1 MMRRLINSSLRLRV
15 LVTVLAAGILVAGV
29 SQLRDARV
37 DLHPEFTP
45 TIVEIQTEA
54 LGLSAKEV
62 EQLITSPMEA
72 DLLNGVAWLQ
82 DIRSESVAG
91 LSSVVMTFEPGTP
104 LYRARQVVQERMAQ
118 AFALPGVS
126 KPPQMLQPVSSTSR
140 TMMIGLSSKTLS
152 LIDISQLARWTI
164 KPRLMGVEG
173 VANVSTFGHRERQLQ
188 VQVDPK
194 GLNDKGVGLL
204 DVVEATGN
212 ALWVS
217 PLSFLEASTPGT
229 GGFIETDNQRLGIQ
243 HVSPIQSAGDLAQ
256 VALPPKS
263 GNGAAGAG
271 LRLGDVATVVEDHQ
285 PLIGDATLDS
295 GPGIVM
301 VVEKLPGANTVEVTK
316 GVEEALSILQPGL
329 KGLELDTTLF
339 RPADYV
345 TDAKSNVGLALM
357 AGLLLLIALLALA
370 FYHWRAAL
378 VSVATVVVSLAA
390 AALVLHLRGHTFNSM
405 VLAGLAVAVGAVVD
419 DAISGTERVLRRL
432 REAGPG
438 SGVSPETPKPV
449 VSTVVDATLEVR
461 GSLLYALVF
470 VLLPVAPVFFMGG
483 LFGAFGRPLAIS
495 YAMALAASMLS
506 ALLLTPALSVLLLSR
521 MAPARETGFA
531 SRLHHRYEGLLGRL
545 LATPKPAL
553 VTVGVLAVVGLI
565 ALPSLRRS
573 TLPELKERDFL
584 VELEAAPGTSLEKMK
599 EISNDVSGQLRAVP
613 GVRKVASHAGRAI
626 SSDRV
631 GNVNQADLWVSLD
644 PEADYGKTVKAMK
657 KVVAAQNGGLDK
669 DVLTYTQARLKDV
682 NSDADAPIVVR
693 VYGNNQETLAA
704 KANEVGAAVGKIEG
718 IKDLQV
724 EVPVSE
730 PTLEVEVDLE
740 KAGQFGVKPGDVRR
754 TAAYLLAGVEV
765 GQLYYDQKIFEVV
778 VWGTP
783 AIRQDE
789 AAIRNLLIDTPTGG
803 QVRLAEVADVRRVNA
818 PDVVEREGAFR
829 RIDISASVAGRSRS
843 AVASDVNDVIS
854 SMSFPLEHRAELLG
868 TYADKKAAENRLLW
882 LGALAALGMVLLL
895 QAAFGS
901 WRLGV
906 LFALALPVALVGGVL
921 AALAGGGTVT
931 IGSAV
936 GLLTVLGIAARNGI
950 VLIRRYQQLE
960 RREGELF
967 GLDLV
972 LKGARERLAPTLMT
986 AGATGLVFLPVVVLG
1001 DRAGYEVLHPMGIVI
1016 LGGLVTATLVNVF
1029 VTPGLYLNF
1038 GSIRTDTELDLTQF
1052 EEELRL
1058 MDQPAPAT
1066 TTTTASVPAP
1076 LAGAG
1081 AGAES

>member
-1 MMRRLINSSLRLRV
+1 MMRKLINTSLRFRV
-15 LVTVLAAGILVAGV
+15 LVTAVAVGILFAGV
-29 SQLRDARV
+29 TQLRDARV

-54 LGLSAKEV
+54 LGLSAREV
-62 EQLITSPMEA
+62 EELITAPMEA
-72 DLLNGVAWLQ
+72 DLLNGVAWLK
-82 DIRSESVAG
+82 DIRSESVPG

-104 LYRARQVVQERMAQ
+104 LYKARQVVGERMAQ

-152 LIDISQLARWTI
+152 LIDMSQLARWTI

-194 GLNDKGVGLL
+194 TLNDKGVELL

-229 GGFIETDNQRLGIQ
+229 GGFIETDAQRLGIQ
-243 HVSPIQSAGDLAQ
+243 HVSPIESAADLSQ

-263 GNGAAGAG
+263 GAGGGAPVTP
-271 LRLGDVATVVEDHQ
+271 RLGDVAKVVEDHQ

-295 GPGIVM
+295 GQGIIL
-301 VVEKLPGANTVEVTK
+301 VVEKLPGANTVAVTK
-316 GVEEALSILQPGL
+316 GVEEALNILAPGL
-329 KGLELDTTLF
+329 KGLDIDTTLF

-345 TDAKSNVGLALM
+345 KDAKSNIGLAM
-357 AGLLLLIALLALA
+357 AIALALLIALLAFA

-378 VSVATVVVSLAA
+378 VSVTTVVVSLVA

-405 VLAGLAVAVGAVVD
+405 VLAGLAIAVGAVVD
-419 DAISGTERVLRRL
+419 DAITGTERVIRRR
-432 REAGPG
+432 REAG
-438 SGVSPETPKPV
+438 EKPV
-449 VSTVVDATLEVR
+449 ASTVAEATLEVR

-470 VLLPVAPVFFMGG
+470 VLLPVVPVFFMGEI
-483 LFGAFGRPLAIS
+483 FGAFGRPLAIS
-495 YAMALAASMLS
+495 YVMALAASMVA
-506 ALLLTPALSVLLLSR
+506 ALLLTPALSLLLLPKT
-521 MAPARETGFA
+521 ATARGSGLLTA
-531 SRLHHRYEGLLGRL
+531 LQNRYEGGLRRL
-545 LATPKPAL
+545 LSTPKPAL
-553 VTVGVLAVVGLI
+553 VTVGVLALVGLV

-584 VELEAAPGTSLEKMK
+584 VELEAAPGTSLQKMK
-599 EISNDVSGQLRAVP
+599 EISTGVADQLRAVP
-613 GVRKVASHAGRAI
+613 GVRKVASHAGRA
-626 SSDRV
+626 STSDKV
-631 GNVNQADLWVSLD
+631 ANVNQADLWVSLD
-644 PEADYGKTVKAMK
+644 PDADYGKTVKAMK
-657 KVVAAQNGGLDK
+657 DVVKKQNGGLDK
-669 DVLTYTQARLKDV
+669 DILTYTQARLKDV
-682 NSDADAPIVVR
+682 QSGADAPIVVR
-693 VYGNNQETLAA
+693 VFGNEQEALAA
-704 KANEVGAAVGKIEG
+704 KAKEVGDAVAKIKG

-724 EVPVSE
+724 EVPASE
-730 PTLEVEVDLE
+730 PTLEVEVDLDR
-740 KAGQFGVKPGDVRR
+740 AAQYGVKPGDVRR

-783 AIRQDE
+783 EVRQDE
-789 AAIRNLLIDTPTGG
+789 ASIRNLLIDTPTGG
-803 QVRLAEVADVRRVNA
+803 QVRLEDVANVRRVNA

-829 RIDISASVAGRSRS
+829 RIDVSASVTGRSRS
-843 AVASDVNDVIS
+843 AVAEDVRDAINH
-854 SMSFPLEHRAELLG
+854 MSFPLEFRAELLG

-882 LGALAALGMVLLL
+882 LGALAALGMLLLL

-901 WRLGV
+901 WRLGL
-906 LFALALPVALVGGVL
+906 LFALALPVALVGGAL
-921 AALAGGGTVT
+921 AALVGGGTVT

-960 RREGELF
+960 RREGEPF

-986 AGATGLVFLPVVVLG
+986 ALAIGLVFVPVLLLG
-1001 DRAGYEVLHPMGIVI
+1001 DRAGYEVLHPMAVVI

-1029 VTPGLYLNF
+1029 VTPGIYLNF
-1038 GSIRTDTELDLTQF
+1038 GNIKTDTEVDLTLF
-1052 EEELRL
+1052 EEELNVTDR
-1058 MDQPAPAT
+1058 PVAVPNG
-1066 TTTTASVPAP
+1066 SVPAP

>member
-1 MMRRLINSSLRLRV
+1 MMRKLVTSSLRLRV
-15 LVTVLAAGILVAGV
+15 LVTALAVGILFAGV
-29 SQLRDARV
+29 MQLRDAKV

-62 EQLITSPMEA
+62 EELITAPMEA
-72 DLLNGVAWLQ
+72 DLLNGVAWLK
-82 DIRSESVAG
+82 DIRSESVPG

-104 LYRARQVVQERMAQ
+104 LYKARQVVGERMAQ

-140 TMMIGLSSKTLS
+140 TMMIGLSSQTLS
-152 LIDISQLARWTI
+152 LIDLSQLARWTI

-194 GLNDKGVGLL
+194 NLKDKGVGLL
-204 DVVEATGN
+204 DVVETTGN

-229 GGFIETDNQRLGIQ
+229 GGFIETDSQRLGIQ
-243 HVSPIQSAGDLAQ
+243 HVNPIQSSNDLAQ
-256 VALPPKS
+256 VSLPPKD
-263 GNGAAGAG
+263 GKGAAGAA
-271 LRLGDVATVVEDHQ
+271 LRLGDVAKVVEDHQ

-295 GPGIVM
+295 GQGIVL

-316 GVEEALSILQPGL
+316 GVEDALNLLAPGL
-329 KGLELDTTLF
+329 NGVDMDTSLF

-345 TDAKSNVGLALM
+345 KDAKSNVGLAM
-357 AGLLLLIALLALA
+357 VIALVLLVAVLAFA

-378 VSVATVVVSLAA
+378 VSVSTIVVSLVA
-390 AALVLHLRGHTFNSM
+390 AALVLQLRGHTFNSM
-405 VLAGLAVAVGAVVD
+405 VLAGLAIAVGAVVD
-419 DAISGTERVLRRL
+419 DAITGTERVVRRL
-432 REAGPG
+432 REASPGP
-438 SGVSPETPKPV
+438 GVSPETQKPV
-449 VSTVVDATLEVR
+449 VSTITEATLEVR
-461 GSLLYALVF
+461 GSLLYAFVF
-470 VLLPVAPVFFMGG
+470 VLLPVVPVFFMGDI
-483 LFGAFGRPLAIS
+483 FGAFGRPLATS
-495 YAMALAASMLS
+495 YALALAASMLT
-506 ALLLTPALSVLLLSR
+506 ALLLTPALGVLLLSKT
-521 MAPARETGFA
+521 AGARQ
-531 SRLHHRYEGLLGRL
+531 SRILAGLQSRYDGGLRRL
-545 LATPKPAL
+545 LSTPKPVL
-553 VTVGVLAVVGLI
+553 VTVGVLALVGLV

-573 TLPELKERDFL
+573 SLPELKERDFV
-584 VELEAAPGTSLEKMK
+584 VEIEAAPGTSLQKMK
-599 EISNDVSGQLRAVP
+599 EISDGVSNQLRALP
-613 GVRKVASHAGRAI
+613 GVRTVASHTGRA
-626 SSDRV
+626 STSDKV
-631 GNVNQADLWVSLD
+631 ANVNQSDLWVSLD
-644 PEADYGKTVKAMK
+644 PNADYAKTVKALK
-657 KVVAAQNGGLDK
+657 KVVAAQDGGLDK

-682 NSDADAPIVVR
+682 KSGADAPIVVR
-693 VYGNNQETLAA
+693 VFGNNQETLAA
-704 KANEVGAAVGKIEG
+704 KAQEVGAAVGKVKG

-730 PTLEVEVDLE
+730 PTLEVEVDLD
-740 KAGQFGVKPGDVRR
+740 KAAKFGVKPGDVRR

-783 AIRQDE
+783 EIRQDE
-789 AAIRNLLIDTPTGG
+789 AAIRNLLIDTPAGN
-803 QVRLAEVADVRRVNA
+803 QVRLEEVADVRRVNS

-829 RIDISASVAGRSRS
+829 RIDVSASVQGRSRS
-843 AVASDVNDVIS
+843 AVASDVNDVITK
-854 SMSFPLEHRAELLG
+854 MNFPLEFRAELLG
-868 TYADKKAAENRLLW
+868 TYSDKKAAENRLLW
-882 LGALAALGMVLLL
+882 LGALATLGMLLLL

-901 WRLGV
+901 WRLGL

-960 RREGELF
+960 RREGEAF

-986 AGATGLVFLPVVVLG
+986 ALATGFVFLPVLILG
-1001 DRAGYEVLHPMGIVI
+1001 DRAGYEVLHPMAVVI
-1016 LGGLVTATLVNVF
+1016 LGGLLTSTLVNVF

-1038 GSIRTDTELDLTQF
+1038 GNIKTDTEVDLTLF
-1052 EEELRL
+1052 EDELALTDR
-1058 MDQPAPAT
+1058 PAT
-1066 TTTTASVPAP
+1066 GVTNGTVPVT

-1081 AGAES
+1081 AGSES

>member
-1 MMRRLINSSLRLRV
+1 MMRKLINTSLRLRV
-15 LVTVLAAGILVAGV
+15 LVTVVAAGILFAGV
-29 SQLRDARV
+29 TQLRDARV

-45 TIVEIQTEA
+45 TIVEVQTEA
-54 LGLSAKEV
+54 LGLSAQEV
-62 EQLITSPMEA
+62 EQLITSPTEA
-72 DLLNGVAWLQ
+72 DLLNGVAWL
-82 DIRSESVAG
+82 DSIRSESVPG
-91 LSSVVMTFEPGTP
+91 LSSIVMTFEPGTP
-104 LYRARQVVQERMAQ
+104 LYRARQVVQERMSQ

-164 KPRLMGVEG
+164 KPRLMGVQG

-194 GLNDKGVGLL
+194 GLNEKGVALS

-229 GGFIETDNQRLGIQ
+229 GGFIETDAQRLGIQ
-243 HVSPIQSAGDLAQ
+243 HVSPIESAGDLAQ
-256 VALPPKS
+256 VALPPKE
-263 GNGAAGAG
+263 GGGAAGAS
-271 LRLGDVATVVEDHQ
+271 LRLGDVAKVVEDHQ
-285 PLIGDATLDS
+285 PLIGDATLD
-295 GPGIVM
+295 GGQGIVM
-301 VVEKLPGANTVEVTK
+301 VVEKLPGANTVDVTK
-316 GVEEALSILQPGL
+316 GVEEALNILRPGL

-339 RPADYV
+339 RPADYIQ
-345 TDAKSNVGLALM
+345 DAKSNVGLAML
-357 AGLLLLIALLALA
+357 AALLLLVAVVAFA

-378 VSVATVVVSLAA
+378 VSVVTVVTSLVAA
-390 AALVLHLRGHTFNSM
+390 SLVLHLRGHTFNSM
-405 VLAGLAVAVGAVVD
+405 VLAGLAIAVGAVVD

-432 REAGPG
+432 RE
-438 SGVSPETPKPV
+438 SGEKPV
-449 VSTVVDATLEVR
+449 VSTIGEATLEVR

-470 VLLPVAPVFFMGG
+470 VLLPIVPVFFMGG
-483 LFGAFGRPLAIS
+483 IFGAFGRPLAIS
-495 YAMALAASMLS
+495 YALALATSMVA
-506 ALLLTPALSVLLLSR
+506 ALMLTPALSLLLLSR
-521 MAPARETGFA
+521 TAGARESGLL
-531 SRLHHRYEGLLGRL
+531 SRLQGRYEGLLRRML
-545 LATPKPAL
+545 STPKPAL
-553 VTVGVLAVVGLI
+553 ITVGVLVVVGLV

-584 VELEAAPGTSLEKMK
+584 VELEAAPGTSLQKMK
-599 EISNDVSGQLRAVP
+599 EISDDVSGQLRAVP

-626 SSDRV
+626 TSDKV
-631 GNVNQADLWVSLD
+631 ANVNQADLWVSLD
-644 PEADYGKTVKAMK
+644 PDGDYGKTVKAMK

-669 DVLTYTQARLKDV
+669 DILTYTQARLKDV
-682 NSDADAPIVVR
+682 KSSADAPIVVR
-693 VYGNNQETLAA
+693 VYGNEHEALSA
-704 KANEVGAAVGKIEG
+704 KAKEVGEAVGKVKG

-740 KAGQFGVKPGDVRR
+740 KAQKFGVKPGDVRR

-765 GQLYYDQKIFEVV
+765 GQLFYDQKIFEVV

-783 AIRQDE
+783 EIRQDE

-803 QVRLAEVADVRRVNA
+803 QVRLEEVADVRRVNS

-829 RIDISASVAGRSRS
+829 RIDVSASVTGRSRS
-843 AVASDVNDVIS
+843 AVAADVREALNR
-854 SMSFPLEHRAELLG
+854 MTFPLEFRAELLG
-868 TYADKKAAENRLLW
+868 TYSDKKAAENRLLW
-882 LGALAALGMVLLL
+882 LAALAALGMVLLL

-901 WRLGV
+901 WRLGF

-960 RREGELF
+960 RREGQAF

-972 LKGARERLAPTLMT
+972 LKGARERLAPTLTT
-986 AGATGLVFLPVVVLG
+986 ALATGAVFLPVVVLG

-1029 VTPGLYLNF
+1029 VTPGIYLNF
-1038 GSIRTDTELDLTQF
+1038 GNVKTDTEIDLTLF
-1052 EEELRL
+1052 EEELILPDR
-1058 MDQPAPAT
+1058 QPAVPTNGEA
-1066 TTTTASVPAP
+1066 PAP

-1081 AGAES
+1081 AGVES

>member
-1 MMRRLINSSLRLRV
+1 MMRKLINTGLRFRV
-15 LVTVLAAGILVAGV
+15 LVTAVAVGLLFAGV
-29 SQLRDARV
+29 TQLKDARV

-45 TIVEIQTEA
+45 TFVEVQTEA
-54 LGLSAKEV
+54 LGLSAQEV
-62 EQLITSPMEA
+62 EQLITVPLEA
-72 DLLNGVAWLQ
+72 DLLNGVAWLD
-82 DIRSESVAG
+82 DIRSESVPG
-91 LSSVVMTFEPGTP
+91 LSSIVMTFEPGTP
-104 LYRARQVVQERMAQ
+104 LYRARQVVQERIAQ
-118 AFALPGVS
+118 AAVALPGVS

-173 VANVSTFGHRERQLQ
+173 VANVSSFGHRERQLQ

-194 GLNDKGVGLL
+194 NLNEKGVELL

-229 GGFIETDNQRLGIQ
+229 GGFIETDAQRLGIQ
-243 HVSPIQSAGDLAQ
+243 HVSPIESAGDLAQ
-256 VALPPKS
+256 VSLPPKS
-263 GNGAAGAG
+263 GNGAAGAA
-271 LRLGDVATVVEDHQ
+271 LRLGDVAKVVEGHQ
-285 PLIGDATLDS
+285 LLIGDATLDN
-295 GPGIVM
+295 GPGLVL
-301 VVEKLPGANTVEVTK
+301 VVEKLPGANTVDVTK
-316 GVEEALSILQPGL
+316 GVEEALNILRPGL
-329 KGLELDTTLF
+329 KGLDIDTTLF

-345 TDAKSNVGLALM
+345 KDAKSNVGLAMIAALV
-357 AGLLLLIALLALA
+357 LLAALLAFA

-378 VSVATVVVSLAA
+378 VSFSTVVVSLVV
-390 AALVLHLRGHTFNSM
+390 AALVLNLRGHTFNSM
-405 VLAGLAVAVGAVVD
+405 VLAGLAIAVGAIVD
-419 DAISGTERVLRRL
+419 DAISGTERIVRRL
-432 REAGPG
+432 RE
-438 SGVSPETPKPV
+438 SGDKPV
-449 VSTVVDATLEVR
+449 ASTIAEATLEVR

-470 VLLPVAPVFFMGG
+470 VLLPVVPVFFMGDI
-483 LFGAFGRPLAIS
+483 FGAFGRPLAIS
-495 YAMALAASMLS
+495 YGLALAASMVT
-506 ALLLTPALSVLLLSR
+506 ALMLTPALSLLLLNRTVS
-521 MAPARETGFA
+521 ARESGLVT
-531 SRLHHRYEGLLGRL
+531 RLQGRYEGLLRRL

-553 VTVGVLAVVGLI
+553 LTVGVLALVGLV

-599 EISNDVSGQLRAVP
+599 EITNDVSSQLRAVP

-626 SSDRV
+626 TSDKV
-631 GNVNQADLWVSLD
+631 ANVNQADLWVSIEPD
-644 PEADYGKTVKAMK
+644 ADYGKTVKAMK
-657 KVVAAQNGGLDK
+657 KVVDAQNGGLDK

-682 NSDADAPIVVR
+682 KSGADAPIVVR
-693 VYGNNQETLAA
+693 VFGNEQATLLTKA
-704 KANEVGAAVGKIEG
+704 KEVGDAVGKING

-724 EVPVSE
+724 ELPVQE
-730 PTLEVEVDLE
+730 PTIEVEVNLE
-740 KAGQFGVKPGDVRR
+740 KAQKFGVKPGDVRR
-754 TAAYLLAGVEV
+754 TAAYLLAAVEV

-783 AIRQDE
+783 EVRKDE
-789 AAIRNLLIDTPTGG
+789 AAIRNLLIDTPAGG
-803 QVRLAEVADVRRVNA
+803 QVRLEEVADVRRVNS

-829 RIDISASVAGRSRS
+829 RIDISASVSGRSRS
-843 AVASDVNDVIS
+843 AVAADVREALNG
-854 SMSFPLEHRAELLG
+854 MSFPLEFRAELLG
-868 TYADKKAAENRLLW
+868 TWSEKKAAENRLLW

-960 RREGELF
+960 RREGQAF

-986 AGATGLVFLPVVVLG
+986 ALATALVFVPVLVLG
-1001 DRAGYEVLHPMGIVI
+1001 DRAGYEVLHPMAIVI

-1029 VTPGLYLNF
+1029 VTPGIYLNF
-1038 GSIRTDTELDLTQF
+1038 GSIRTDTEVDLTLF
-1052 EEELRL
+1052 EDELTLNDRP
-1058 MDQPAPAT
+1058 PAE
-1066 TTTTASVPAP
+1066 VPNGNSP
-1076 LAGAG
+1076 VPVAGAG
-1081 AGAES
+1081 AGVEA

>member
-1 MMRRLINSSLRLRV
+1 MMRKLINTSLRLRV
-15 LVTVLAAGILVAGV
+15 LVTVVAAGIVFAGV
-29 SQLRDARV
+29 TQLRDARV

-45 TIVEIQTEA
+45 TIVEVQTEA
-54 LGLSAKEV
+54 LGLSAQEV
-62 EQLITSPMEA
+62 EQLITSPTEA

-82 DIRSESVAG
+82 DIRSESVPG
-91 LSSVVMTFEPGTP
+91 LSSIVMTFEPGTP
-104 LYRARQVVQERMAQ
+104 LYRARQVVQERMSQ

-164 KPRLMGVEG
+164 KPRLMGVQG

-194 GLNDKGVGLL
+194 QLNGQGVALS
-204 DVVEATGN
+204 DVIEATGN

-229 GGFIETDNQRLGIQ
+229 GGFIETDAQRLGIQ
-243 HVSPIQSAGDLAQ
+243 HVSPIQSANDLAQ
-256 VALPPKS
+256 VALPPKE
-263 GNGAAGAG
+263 GGGAAGSAPTGPG
-271 LRLGDVATVVEDHQ
+271 LRLGDVAKVVEDHQ

-301 VVEKLPGANTVEVTK
+301 VIEKLPGANTVEVTK
-316 GVEEALSILQPGL
+316 GVEEALSILRPGL
-329 KGLELDTTLF
+329 KGLDLDTSLF

-345 TDAKSNVGLALM
+345 KDAKSNVGVAMLAALV
-357 AGLLLLIALLALA
+357 LLIALLAFA

-378 VSVATVVVSLAA
+378 VSVATVVTSLVA

-405 VLAGLAVAVGAVVD
+405 VLAGLAIAVGAVVD

-432 REAGPG
+432 REAGD
-438 SGVSPETPKPV
+438 KPV
-449 VSTVVDATLEVR
+449 VSTIGEATLELR
-461 GSLLYALVF
+461 GSLLYAFVL
-470 VLLPVAPVFFMGG
+470 VLLPVLPVFFMGG

-495 YAMALAASMLS
+495 YILALTASMAA
-506 ALLLTPALSVLLLSR
+506 ALMLTPALSLLLLSR
-521 MAPARETGFA
+521 TAPARETGFA
-531 SRLHHRYEGLLGRL
+531 SRLHHRYEGLLARL
-545 LATPKPAL
+545 LSTPRPAL
-553 VTVGVLAVVGLI
+553 VTVGVLVLVGLV
-565 ALPSLRRS
+565 ATPSLRRS
-573 TLPELKERDFL
+573 TLPELKERDFV
-584 VELEAAPGTSLEKMK
+584 VELEAAPGTSLQKMK
-599 EISNDVSGQLRAVP
+599 QITDDVSSQLRAVS

-626 SSDRV
+626 TSDKV
-631 GNVNQADLWVSLD
+631 ANVNQADLWVSLD
-644 PEADYGKTVKAMK
+644 PNADYGKTVKAMK

-682 NSDADAPIVVR
+682 KSSADAPIVVR
-693 VYGNNQETLAA
+693 VYGNEHEALSA
-704 KANEVGAAVGKIEG
+704 KAKEVGDAVGKVKG

-730 PTLEVEVDLE
+730 PTLEVEVNLE
-740 KAGQFGVKPGDVRR
+740 KAQKFGIKPGDVRR

-765 GQLYYDQKIFEVV
+765 GQLFYDQKIFEVV

-783 AIRQDE
+783 EIRQDE

-803 QVRLAEVADVRRVNA
+803 QVRLEDVADVRRVNS

-829 RIDISASVAGRSRS
+829 RIDVSAGVTGRDRS
-843 AVASDVNDVIS
+843 AVAADVKEAINR
-854 SMSFPLEHRAELLG
+854 MNFPLEFRAELLG
-868 TYADKKAAENRLLW
+868 TYSDKKAAESRLLW

-901 WRLGV
+901 WRLGF

-921 AALAGGGTVT
+921 AALADGGTVT
-931 IGSAV
+931 LGSAV

-950 VLIRRYQQLE
+950 VLIRRCQQLE
-960 RREGELF
+960 RREGQPF

-972 LKGARERLAPTLMT
+972 LKGARERLAPTLTT
-986 AGATGLVFLPVVVLG
+986 ALATGVVFLPVVVLG
-1001 DRAGYEVLHPMGIVI
+1001 DRAGYEVLHPMGIEI
-1016 LGGLVTATLVNVF
+1016 LGGLLTSTLVNVF
-1029 VTPGLYLNF
+1029 VTPGIYLNF
-1038 GSIRTDTELDLTQF
+1038 GNIKTDTEIDLTLF
-1052 EEELRL
+1052 EEELTLTDRP
-1058 MDQPAPAT
+1058 PAVANG
-1066 TTTTASVPAP
+1066 AAPAP

-1081 AGAES
+1081 AGVES

>member
-15 LVTVLAAGILVAGV
+15 LVTVLAAGVLVAGV
-29 SQLRDARV
+29 AQLRDARV

-54 LGLSAKEV
+54 LGLSAQEV

-72 DLLNGVAWLQ
+72 DLLNGVAWLS

-104 LYRARQVVQERMAQ
+104 LHRARQVVQERMAQ

-164 KPRLMGVEG
+164 KPRLMGVQG

-194 GLNDKGVGLL
+194 NLHDNGVGLL

-229 GGFIETDNQRLGIQ
+229 GGFIETDAQRLGIQ
-243 HVSPIQSAGDLAQ
+243 HVSPIESAGDLAQ
-256 VALPPKS
+256 VALPPKD
-263 GNGAAGAG
+263 GAVAGDAAA
-271 LRLGDVATVVEDHQ
+271 RLGDVATVVEDHQ
-285 PLIGDATLDS
+285 PLIGDAILDS
-295 GPGIVM
+295 GQGIVM

-316 GVEEALSILQPGL
+316 GVEAALNLLEPGL
-329 KGLELDTTLF
+329 KGLDLDTSLF

-345 TDAKSNVGLALM
+345 EDAKSNVGLAVL
-357 AGLLLLIALLALA
+357 AGLLLLVALLALA

-378 VSVATVVVSLAA
+378 VSVATVVVSLTA

-432 REAGPG
+432 RE
-438 SGVSPETPKPV
+438 GVSPEGRVPV
-449 VSTVVDATLEVR
+449 ASTIVDATLEVR

-470 VLLPVAPVFFMGG
+470 VLLPVAPVFFMGEI
-483 LFGAFGRPLAIS
+483 FGAFGRPLAIS
-495 YAMALAASMLS
+495 YALALAVSMAT
-506 ALLLTPALSVLLLSR
+506 ALTLTPALSLLLLSR
-521 MAPARETGFA
+521 TAPARETGFA
-531 SRLHHRYEGLLGRL
+531 SRVHHRYEGLLGKL

-553 VTVGVLAVVGLI
+553 VTVGVLAVIGLI
-565 ALPSLRRS
+565 AVPSLRRS
-573 TLPELKERDFL
+573 SLPELKERDFL
-584 VELEAAPGTSLEKMK
+584 VELEAAPGTSLQKMT
-599 EISNDVSGQLRAVP
+599 EISKEVSGALRAVP

-644 PEADYGKTVKAMK
+644 PDVDYGKTVKAMK

-669 DVLTYTQARLKDV
+669 DVLTYTQDRLKDV
-682 NSDADAPIVVR
+682 TSGADAPIVVR
-693 VYGNNQETLAA
+693 VFGNNQETLAA

-730 PTLEVEVDLE
+730 PTLEVQVDLE
-740 KAGQFGVKPGDVRR
+740 KAAQFGVKPGDVRR

-783 AIRQDE
+783 GDPPGRSGHPQPPHRPALGRPG
-789 AAIRNLLIDTPTGG
+789 APRRGG
-803 QVRLAEVADVRRVNA
+803 RR
-818 PDVVEREGAFR
+818 PPGQL
-829 RIDISASVAGRSRS
+829 AGRGR
-843 AVASDVNDVIS
+843 AGRGL
-854 SMSFPLEHRAELLG
+854 PPHRH
-868 TYADKKAAENRLLW
+868 
-882 LGALAALGMVLLL
+882 
-895 QAAFGS
+895 Q
-901 WRLGV
+901 RLGGGSQPRCRG
-906 LFALALPVALVGGVL
+906 LRCQRRDQQHGLPARAPGG
-921 AALAGGGTVT
+921 
-931 IGSAV
+931 
-936 GLLTVLGIAARNGI
+936 AARN
-950 VLIRRYQQLE
+950 L
-960 RREGELF
+960 RREEGRREPPAVA
-967 GLDLV
+967 G
-972 LKGARERLAPTLMT
+972 GAGRPRHGAAAAGRLRQLAAGRAVRPHPSRRSGRRGAGRPGRRGHGHHRVGRRAPHGAGHRRPQRHRPDPALPA
-986 AGATGLVFLPVVVLG
+986 AGAA
-1001 DRAGYEVLHPMGIVI
+1001 R
-1016 LGGLVTATLVNVF
+1016 
-1029 VTPGLYLNF
+1029 
-1038 GSIRTDTELDLTQF
+1038 R
-1052 EEELRL
+1052 
-1058 MDQPAPAT
+1058 
-1066 TTTTASVPAP
+1066 
-1076 LAGAG
+1076 
-1081 AGAES
+1081 